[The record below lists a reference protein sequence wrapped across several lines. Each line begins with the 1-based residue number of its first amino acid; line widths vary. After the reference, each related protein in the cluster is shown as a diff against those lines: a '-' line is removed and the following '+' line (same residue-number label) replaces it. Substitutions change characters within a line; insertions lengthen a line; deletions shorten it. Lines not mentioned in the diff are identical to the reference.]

1 MATRKYWKPREKFHQ
16 VGRIVSANPAE
27 GERYFLRVLLN
38 HVPGSKS
45 FEDLKTVDGVLCDT
59 FREAAERK
67 GLIEADNT
75 LDECLTES
83 EQFAM
88 PASLRRLFATIL
100 VFCEP
105 GDVRGLWDRHLEA
118 MSDDYRRHH
127 TCPKAVEQMVLLD
140 IRGMLQS
147 MGKDIESLPL
157 PKIDKTHDNTRGE
170 FREVIEETNIKVDE
184 EDASLATL
192 LNPEQRLAYDEI
204 LKAVDGGNGGVFF
217 VDGPGGTGKT
227 YLYRALLARD
237 RKSVV

>member
-1 MATRKYWKPREKFHQ
+1 MQMVTFKAGDNLTDVAARDNTSMLIEYFKTNEKHEWARDILYKDFPGRFTWQKNKQWKKRTQRHQ

-59 FREAAERK
+59 FREAAERR

-105 GDVRGLWDRHLEA
+105 GDVRGL
-118 MSDDYRRHH
+118 
-127 TCPKAVEQMVLLD
+127 
-140 IRGMLQS
+140 
-147 MGKDIESLPL
+147 
-157 PKIDKTHDNTRGE
+157 
-170 FREVIEETNIKVDE
+170 
-184 EDASLATL
+184 
-192 LNPEQRLAYDEI
+192 
-204 LKAVDGGNGGVFF
+204 
-217 VDGPGGTGKT
+217 
-227 YLYRALLARD
+227 
-237 RKSVV
+237 